1 VVSGGYYRLFS
12 NNVVSFSRNVV
23 LRGRYSQRMWSQN
36 SGCFLGQAIY
46 VLGPLRSARRHS
58 GAWTLLPS
66 KRCSPRTPGTLDV
79 PCSRPILVA
88 TMVSVCWAFLGTGR
102 PSRSDPR
109 PRDSKYGDSLLL
121 LGHNSNLERLE
132 RNPNLILLSQQ
143 HFPTSGKK
151 QAIITMMLPPGG
163 HHLDGDH
170 GRSYAGT
177 LHSACCRRRAV
188 IGVCQ
193 SDGHLQVGQLAS
205 RCYRRWHD
213 VGGSRAGE
221 NRCRGSFGSRQ
232 TPADA

>member
-1 VVSGGYYRLFS
+1 MNDLHAPLFCSTEIASRRRAHYARRRADDRQPAEIGRFSIHGGGHRSLWFLADIIGLFS

-132 RNPNLILLSQQ
+132 RNPNLILLS
-143 HFPTSGKK
+143 
-151 QAIITMMLPPGG
+151 
-163 HHLDGDH
+163 
-170 GRSYAGT
+170 
-177 LHSACCRRRAV
+177 
-188 IGVCQ
+188 
-193 SDGHLQVGQLAS
+193 
-205 RCYRRWHD
+205 
-213 VGGSRAGE
+213 
-221 NRCRGSFGSRQ
+221 
-232 TPADA
+232 